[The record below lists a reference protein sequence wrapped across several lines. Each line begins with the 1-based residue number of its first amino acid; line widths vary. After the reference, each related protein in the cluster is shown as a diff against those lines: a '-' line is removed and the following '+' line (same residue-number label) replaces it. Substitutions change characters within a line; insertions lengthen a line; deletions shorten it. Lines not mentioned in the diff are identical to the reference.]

1 MHPAITALGITPA
14 QFETDAHA
22 PNDALP
28 GAYTSAASIEQ
39 LLRARAGARARLVPR
54 TRYAPAL
61 APRRPLVIAYED
73 TSVSFIVG
81 DDDSEQ
87 AAPVADLL
95 DLLTGLGV
103 NFETEDY
110 RTLLIADQVTAQ
122 ALRAIAAACRKH
134 HEAGLMLDWWMQRLD
149 HPGTGAAY
157 VVPDLLRRRYV
168 TGAGVEEEALWQ
180 TWAAWATWT
189 QTPTTPV
196 VVALLNLA
204 RLGAG
209 GTTLPGLDSFRDDD
223 VYAYT
228 QARLKRRPSRSASP
242 KESAT
247 TLLTCSQA
255 TERLESLLMED
266 PMLAERYARTGHLIS
281 GTVTTLTLNG
291 KSATDLEVHVNGL
304 LSRFRVGDE
313 VELWNGGP
321 SAAPAN
327 GITLQ
332 RGVIAEAR
340 IDPHG
345 LHVRVNSL
353 IPRTTRQCGDT
364 LTVRPRHVDPMQQR
378 TLIGHY
384 NRRLFHADNTLMRRD
399 APAPTRRTVPLD
411 VILAAAD
418 DE

>member
-1 MHPAITALGITPA
+1 MHPAIAALGITPT
-14 QFETDAHA
+14 QFTADAHA
-22 PNDALP
+22 SSNSLP
-28 GAYTSAASIEQ
+28 PAYTSAASIEQ
-39 LLRARAGARARLVPR
+39 LMRARAAARERIVPR
-54 TRYAPAL
+54 TAYAPAL
-61 APRRPLVIAYED
+61 TPTRPLAIAFDEASE
-73 TSVSFIVG
+73 TFTVG
-81 DDDSEQ
+81 DEENV
-87 AAPVADLL
+87 ATAKVADLL
-95 DLLTGLGV
+95 DLLADLGAT
-103 NFETEDY
+103 FKADEY
-110 RTLLIADQVTAQ
+110 RSLLIADQTTAR
-122 ALRAIAAACRKH
+122 ALRTIAATCRKH

-149 HPGTGAAY
+149 HPGTGATY

-168 TGAGVEEEALWQ
+168 TGANVEDEAE
-180 TWAAWATWT
+180 WATWATWT

-196 VVALLNLA
+196 VAALLNLA
-204 RLGAG
+204 RLGVD

-281 GTVTTLTLNG
+281 GTLTTLTLNG
-291 KSATDLEVHVNGL
+291 KTATDLEVHVNGL